1 MRVTL
6 CNTPFLFCLILY
18 FFFGVIM
25 RTVNT
30 LKDFDAA
37 LEERSYSR
45 VNSDGTFAGWNV
57 KRLWQLSKALPVENK
72 PIQAFQEAIDK
83 WISFDSVE
91 LPDGRMTANIDI
103 EHFYRIK
110 RASLKYPIILD
121 MDGRIMDGMHRLMKT
136 YLSDRPIILVV
147 QFTKTPDPD
156 IVYIPKN
163 KSSHLKLDW

>member
-1 MRVTL
+1 
-6 CNTPFLFCLILY
+6 
-18 FFFGVIM
+18 M

-37 LEERSYSR
+37 LGEHSYSR

-83 WISFDSVE
+83 WINFESVE
-91 LPDGRMTANIDI
+91 QPDGRMTASIDI

-121 MDGRIMDGMHRLMKT
+121 MDGRVMDGRHRLMKT

>member
-57 KRLWQLSKALPVENK
+57 KRLWQLSKTLPVENK

-91 LPDGRMTANIDI
+91 QPDGRMTASIDI

-147 QFTKTPDPD
+147 QFTKTPEPD
-156 IVYIPKN
+156 VVYIPKN
-163 KSSHLKLDW
+163 KSTHLKLDW

>member
-1 MRVTL
+1 MHRW
-6 CNTPFLFCLILY
+6 
-18 FFFGVIM
+18 G
-25 RTVNT
+25 
-30 LKDFDAA
+30 
-37 LEERSYSR
+37 EHSYSR
-45 VNSDGTFAGWNV
+45 ENSDGTFAGWNV

-83 WISFDSVE
+83 WISFESVE
-91 LPDGRMTANIDI
+91 QPDGRMTANIDI

>member
-1 MRVTL
+1 MLHCVTR
-6 CNTPFLFCLILY
+6 LFFFVLFFI

-30 LKDFDAA
+30 LKDFDAS

-57 KRLWQLSKALPVENK
+57 KRLWQLSKTLPVENK

-83 WISFDSVE
+83 WISFESVE
-91 LPDGRMTANIDI
+91 QPDGRMTANIDI

-121 MDGRIMDGMHRLMKT
+121 MDGRIMDGMYRLMKT

>member
-1 MRVTL
+1 MLHCVTR
-6 CNTPFLFCLILY
+6 LFFFVLFFI

-30 LKDFDAA
+30 LKDFDAS
-37 LEERSYSR
+37 LGEHSYSR
-45 VNSDGTFAGWNV
+45 ENSDGTFAGWNV

-91 LPDGRMTANIDI
+91 QPDGRMTASIDI

>member
-1 MRVTL
+1 
-6 CNTPFLFCLILY
+6 
-18 FFFGVIM
+18 M
-25 RTVNT
+25 RTVRT

-37 LEERSYSR
+37 LGEHSYSR
-45 VNSDGTFAGWNV
+45 ANSDGTFAGWNV

-83 WISFDSVE
+83 WISFESVE
-91 LPDGRMTANIDI
+91 QPDGRMTANIDI
-103 EHFYRIK
+103 EHFYCIK

-121 MDGRIMDGMHRLMKT
+121 MDGRVMDGMHRLMKT

-156 IVYIPKN
+156 IIYIPKN

>member
-1 MRVTL
+1 
-6 CNTPFLFCLILY
+6 
-18 FFFGVIM
+18 M

-37 LEERSYSR
+37 LGEHSHSR
-45 VNSDGTFAGWNV
+45 ENSDGTFAGWNV
-57 KRLWQLSKALPVENK
+57 KRLWQLSKTLPVENK

-91 LPDGRMTANIDI
+91 QPDGRMTASIDI

-136 YLSDRPIILVV
+136 YLSDRSIILVV